1 MLKVYFIKMNFFIGI
16 SKISSFVQVLKL
28 SENEVILLK
37 NDFSQTTKQF
47 PLTRMNLFYKKIGF
61 HYLVKLFALA
71 RMIPC
76 TKNEKTFSMKYFF
89 KTFDRLHSKLR
100 I

>member
-1 MLKVYFIKMNFFIGI
+1 MLKVYFTKMNFFIGI

-76 TKNEKTFSMKYFF
+76 TKNEKTFSMKDFF
-89 KTFDRLHSKLR
+89 KTFD
-100 I
+100 